1 VELNL
6 ALSSSLVKDIIDRHP
21 DVENSGYRVVLNEI
35 AGEWRWGI
43 ELELVIAD
51 DVEDTFW
58 QTFYRVQIGD
68 AYYSSLDDTEIIN
81 FVQVYPEEIVTV
93 KYKRKPYAAS

>member
-1 VELNL
+1 VEFNL

-21 DVENSGYRVVLNEI
+21 DAENSGYRVVLNEI

-58 QTFYRVQIGD
+58 QTFYRVQTGD
-68 AYYSSLDDTEIIN
+68 AYYSSLDDTEIVN

-93 KYKRKPYAAS
+93 TYKRKPYAS